1 MSSGNYER
9 VTYQEE
15 STWNGSLTGSIKE
28 VPHTGANLARSAQFT
43 ESRIVRSDRV
53 KQDIARG
60 SFSAG
65 GTVGMELIYRKTSA
79 TTQNA
84 YDDWLKWL
92 LFADAD
98 WTSPQSDVTGADSTS
113 TTVTKTNAFPSGWAV
128 GDWVRVTVGTAAP
141 SYQLITAKGGT
152 GSDDSLTLSPGGLAT
167 GTGNVTVEHGSYV
180 KNGTTRT
187 SFQLTRSFLD
197 ITNTSAIYP
206 GCVVDGLSLQMGLA
220 GPITG
225 SWSLVCYD
233 EEAGSSHES
242 PASGQAASGLRV
254 FDSVGGAKLF
264 ATGQPLA
271 SFSAMSMS
279 MQIGNAIRARREIVA
294 GGIGGA
300 VDVVPGEF
308 SVTGSYTKYFA
319 ANSDLAAFLANTE
332 SAFAIGLQDPAG
344 NAYVMWLPSAVLTGG
359 ARTGGGK
366 DADIEAQIQWSAK
379 ISATYG
385 ECMRITRFDA

>member
-9 VTYQEE
+9 VTYQQE

-28 VPHTGANLARSAQFT
+28 LPHTGASMARNSTFT
-43 ESRIVRSDRV
+43 RSRIVRSDRV
-53 KQDIARG
+53 TQDISRG
-60 SFSAG
+60 SFGAG
-65 GTVGMELIYRKTSA
+65 GTLGMELIYRKTSA

-84 YDDWLKWL
+84 YDDFLKWL
-92 LFADAD
+92 LFSDAD
-98 WTSPQSDVTGADSTS
+98 WTTPEADVTSADSTS
-113 TTVTKTNAFPSGWAV
+113 TTVTKNNAFGSGWAV
-128 GDWVRVTVGTAAP
+128 GDWVRVTVGTGTP
-141 SYQLITAKGGT
+141 SYQIITAKSGT
-152 GSDDSLTLSPGGLAT
+152 GGDDTLTLSPGGLT
-167 GTGNVTVEHGSYV
+167 SGTGNVTVEHSSYV

-197 ITNTSAIYP
+197 IASTAAIYP
-206 GCVVDGLSLQMGLA
+206 GSVIDGLSLNMGLA
-220 GPITG
+220 GPVTG
-225 SWSLVCYD
+225 SWTIVSYD

-279 MQIGNAIRARREIVA
+279 LQVGNSIRSRREIVA
-294 GGIGGA
+294 GGTGGA

-308 SVTGSYTKYFA
+308 TVTGSFTKYFA
-319 ANSDLAAFLANTE
+319 SNSDLTAYLANTE

-344 NAYVMWLPSAVLTGG
+344 NAYIFWLPSVVLTGG

-366 DADIEAQIQWSAK
+366 DTDIEVQIQFEAK

-385 ECMRITRFDA
+385 EAMRISRLDA